1 MTWPLCF
8 GCHVTYA
15 KKTSFPNSK
24 ILRLDEPAKPAPECS
39 DFVFQGR
46 RDTCIS
52 AVLASPKIGCDY
64 RGRGAIGEKM
74 EGAVSNL
81 RQFSS
86 EGVTAALTASP
97 SWRSLEQLLSKH

>member
-64 RGRGAIGEKM
+64 RGRGAIGEKRR
-74 EGAVSNL
+74 E
-81 RQFSS
+81 QFRTCDSS
-86 EGVTAALTASP
+86 HQRALPLPLPLYHPGVL
-97 SWRSLEQLLSKH
+97 